1 LAGEKKL
8 SLWNIDITWLGR
20 SPDDLKIFFD
30 VFSREPNRRQER
42 TNNKQVQQGSEAMA
56 SVITPLYKIHDTAI
70 IEKGAEIGKNVVI
83 GPYAVIKHD
92 VVLGDGCIVGPHVV
106 IHPHTTIGKE
116 CRFFPGASIGGE
128 PQDLKFAG
136 EYSSTVIG
144 DRCTFRECCTVSRA
158 TGEGN
163 ETRLGNDIL
172 MMAYTHVA
180 HNCIV
185 GNNVIMSNVAT
196 LAGHVVVEDRA
207 IIGGLAAVHQFCRIG
222 RNAMVGGMS
231 RISQDIPPFMLVSGD
246 PAFVAGLNS
255 VGLSRAGMPPE
266 IRSQLKKAFRILY
279 RSGMSMGE
287 AVETMEQELE
297 SSEPVEHLMRFLR
310 NAERGIIHTR
320 K

>member
-1 LAGEKKL
+1 
-8 SLWNIDITWLGR
+8 
-20 SPDDLKIFFD
+20 
-30 VFSREPNRRQER
+30 
-42 TNNKQVQQGSEAMA
+42 MA

-196 LAGHVVVEDRA
+196 LAGHVVGEDRA
-207 IIGGLAAVHQFCRIG
+207 IIGGCASVLPYWTQCDGWRHEPYFTG
-222 RNAMVGGMS
+222 YS
-231 RISQDIPPFMLVSGD
+231 
-246 PAFVAGLNS
+246 AFYAG
-255 VGLSRAGMPPE
+255 
-266 IRSQLKKAFRILY
+266 IR
-279 RSGMSMGE
+279 
-287 AVETMEQELE
+287 
-297 SSEPVEHLMRFLR
+297 
-310 NAERGIIHTR
+310 
-320 K
+320 